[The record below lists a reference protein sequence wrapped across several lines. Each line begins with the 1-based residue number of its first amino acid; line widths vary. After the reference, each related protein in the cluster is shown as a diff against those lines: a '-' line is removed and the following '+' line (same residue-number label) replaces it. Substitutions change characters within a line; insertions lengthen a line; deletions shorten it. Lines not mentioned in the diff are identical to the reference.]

1 MENLRMEFLRILVD
15 SHLVESVLKCLDG
28 VEIES
33 LTVRNVQETRY
44 ECVHRTKSRFVT
56 AMVAQMDIFACH
68 HCREKILSRID
79 VLRKPLEMEVTCQ
92 VVRSSSGN
100 VIESQGRSLDG
111 LDLQLRQDASQ
122 SVT

>member
-1 MENLRMEFLRILVD
+1 MEFLRILVD

-33 LTVRNVQETRY
+33 LTVRNVQETRFDSF
-44 ECVHRTKSRFVT
+44 HRMRSRIVT
-56 AMVAQMDIFACH
+56 SMVAQMDIFTCAQ
-68 HCREKILSRID
+68 CRETILRRID

-111 LDLQLRQDASQ
+111 LDLRVRHDASE
-122 SVT
+122 SVS

>member
-1 MENLRMEFLRILVD
+1 MEFLRILVD

-44 ECVHRTKSRFVT
+44 DCFQTSKNRFVT
-56 AMVAQMDIFACH
+56 TMVAQMDIFACYQ
-68 HCREKILSRID
+68 CRETILRRID

-92 VVRSSSGN
+92 VVRSSSGS

-111 LDLQLRQDASQ
+111 LDLKIRHDAGQ